1 MAGTFIGLKQT
12 KKTPQAPK
20 GAKSGE
26 KTPQAPKEKE

>member
-1 MAGTFIGLKQT
+1 MAQTTIGFIP